1 MKVIYLDLHIH
12 TSEDANKPN
21 ASYDIAELVRK
32 IKEYNGNSD
41 FMISLTDH
49 NIINKDA
56 YLKGLAL
63 GINMIL
69 GVELHIKHR
78 DDVKA
83 YHCHMFINCDITSDN
98 IDNINKIL
106 NELYPEKL
114 PTRIDAS
121 IPDIQDIIN
130 SFDDYD
136 FILLPHGSQRHG
148 AFNYSIG
155 KGKRLDNAIN
165 RSIYYNQFDGF
176 TARSND
182 GLEQTIEYFK
192 KLGIAEFVNLL
203 TCSDNYSPSAYPA
216 TKSKD
221 TNEFVPTW
229 MFAEPTFDGLRLSL
243 SESSRLVVQKEK
255 PDVRT
260 DHIGHIV
267 LKNEHIDIDVTLSN
281 GLNVVIGGS
290 SSGKTLFV
298 DSIYNAIN
306 HSFDGSKYIDRYG
319 VQQISVENPSNMRPY
334 YISQNFIAENIS
346 DNNEKSIDEI
356 EILHNIFPSDKEI
369 NQQITSALNSLNTIV
384 ADMLNYVAT
393 IESCITSLN
402 ALPHPG
408 MMVIHTELKRN
419 IYNSFIPKEDEI
431 KNIEYTTP
439 IYEEHL
445 RKIQEIKA
453 FLENNPLTNN
463 RNAEFQA
470 IENELNFA
478 YKASNL
484 SDTILNCM
492 IDKKK
497 SVDISL
503 RETQGIDQERI
514 QNKERLLK
522 LIAQYVS
529 ALKGFYKCKKQ
540 LSETKYSF
548 STKVVES
555 MGHKLS
561 IHNNFKFDETIL
573 IDTLNQYLKFS
584 FKRLSDVIPE
594 NLFKKYF
601 KERPRVET
609 YDELGRKIQSYL
621 SEANTKSYQITTSH
635 GVDFN
640 SLSPGWKTAIL
651 LDLILGYK
659 DDNAPII
666 IDQPEDNLAVKYINS
681 DLVDTIKRVKSRKQV
696 ILVSHNATIPMMA
709 DAQTIVL
716 CENDG
721 AKITIRSASLEG
733 SIGDQKVLDYIAD
746 QTDGGKSSIKK
757 RVKKY
762 NFKKFN

>member
-1 MKVIYLDLHIH
+1 MKAIYLDLHIH

-32 IKEYNGNSD
+32 IKEYNDNSD

-49 NIINKDA
+49 NMINKDA

-69 GVELHIKHR
+69 GVELHIKHE
-78 DDVKA
+78 DEVKA
-83 YHCHMFINCDITSDN
+83 YHCHMFINKEITEET
-98 IDNINKIL
+98 IDDINKIL
-106 NELYPEKL
+106 DKLYPEKL
-114 PTRIDAS
+114 PNRTESS
-121 IPDIQDIIN
+121 IPDIQQIIN

-136 FILLPHGSQRHG
+136 FMLLPHGSQRHG

-155 KGKRLDNAIN
+155 KDKRLDNAIN

-182 GLEQTIEYFK
+182 GLEQTNEYFK
-192 KLGIAEFVNLL
+192 KLGIAEFINLL
-203 TCSDNYSPSAYPA
+203 TCSDNYSPSSYPA
-216 TKSKD
+216 TKSKEA
-221 TNEFVPTW
+221 NEFVPTW

-243 SESSRLVVQKEK
+243 SESSRLVVQKDK
-255 PDVRT
+255 PVVRT

-267 LKNEHIDIDVTLSN
+267 LKNEHIDIDVTLSD

-298 DSIYNAIN
+298 DSIFRAIN
-306 HSFDGSKYIDRYG
+306 HSFDGSKYVDRYG
-319 VQQISVENPSNMRPY
+319 VDRIAVENPSNMRPY

-369 NQQITSALNSLNTIV
+369 NQQITTALNSLNTIV
-384 ADMLNYVAT
+384 ANMLNHVAT

-408 MMVIHTELKRN
+408 MMVVNTVLKRN
-419 IYNSFIPKEDEI
+419 IYNPFIPKDEEV
-431 KNIEYTTP
+431 NSIEYTQPT
-439 IYEEHL
+439 YEKHL
-445 RKIQEIKA
+445 KNLQEIKT
-453 FLENNPLTNN
+453 FLENNPLTKDLI
-463 RNAEFQA
+463 REFQS
-470 IENELNFA
+470 IENELEFA
-478 YKASNL
+478 YQASNVANE
-484 SDTILNCM
+484 ILHR
-492 IDKKK
+492 ILDRKK
-497 SVDISL
+497 SVDIHL
-503 RETQGIDQERI
+503 RETQGIDQERL
-514 QNKERLLK
+514 QNKDRLIT
-522 LIAQYVS
+522 LITKYVS
-529 ALKGFYKCKKQ
+529 AIKGFYTCRKQ

-548 STKVVES
+548 STNIVES

-561 IHNNFKFDETIL
+561 IHNNFKFDENIL
-573 IDTLNQYLKFS
+573 INTLNQYLKYS
-584 FKRLSDVIPE
+584 FRRMSDVIPE
-594 NLFKKYF
+594 NLFKRYF
-601 KERPRVET
+601 KDRPRVES

-621 SEANTKSYQITTSH
+621 SDANTKSYQITTSN

-651 LDLILGYK
+651 LDLILGYE

-681 DLVDTIKRVKSRKQV
+681 DIVATIKRVKIRKQV

-709 DAQTIVL
+709 DAQTIIL

-721 AKITIRSASLEG
+721 SKIIIRSATLEG
-733 SIGDQKVLDYIAD
+733 LIGDKKVLDYIAD

-762 NFKKFN
+762 NFRHFN

>member
-1 MKVIYLDLHIH
+1 MKAIYLDLHIH

-21 ASYDIAELVRK
+21 ASYDIAELVRR
-32 IKEYNGNSD
+32 IKEFNGNSE

-49 NIINKDA
+49 NMINKDA

-63 GINMIL
+63 GVNMIL

-83 YHCHMFINCDITSDN
+83 YHCHMFINCGITEEN
-98 IDNINKIL
+98 IDNINRIL
-106 NELYPEKL
+106 DKLYSEKL
-114 PTRIDAS
+114 PTRIDSS

-155 KGKRLDNAIN
+155 KGKLLDNAIN

-182 GLEQTIEYFK
+182 GLEQTYEYFK
-192 KLGIAEFVNLL
+192 KLGIAEFINLL
-203 TCSDNYSPSAYPA
+203 TCSDNYSPSSYPA

-221 TNEFVPTW
+221 ANEFVPTW
-229 MFAEPTFDGLRLSL
+229 MYAEPTFDGLRLSL
-243 SESSRLVVQKEK
+243 SESSRLVVQKEL
-255 PDVRT
+255 PVVRT

-267 LKNEHIDIDVTLSN
+267 LKNEHIDIDVTLSD

-298 DSIYNAIN
+298 DSIFRAIN
-306 HSFDGSKYIDRYG
+306 QSFNGSKYIDRYG
-319 VQQISVENPSNMRPY
+319 VDQISVENPSNMRPY

-369 NQQITSALNSLNTIV
+369 NQQITSALNSLNTVV
-384 ADMLNYVAT
+384 ANMLSHVAT

-408 MMVIHTELKRN
+408 MMVINTELKRN
-419 IYNSFIPKEDEI
+419 IYNSFIPQDKEV
-431 KNIEYTTP
+431 KNIEYTKS

-445 RKIQEIKA
+445 KRLQEIKA
-453 FLENNPLTNN
+453 FLARNPLTNAL
-463 RNAEFQA
+463 NAEFQS
-470 IENELNFA
+470 IEAELEYAF
-478 YKASNL
+478 KASNL
-484 SDTILNCM
+484 SDSIINCM
-492 IDKKK
+492 LEKKK

-503 RETQGIDQERI
+503 RETHGIDQERL

-522 LIAQYVS
+522 LISQYVS
-529 ALKGFYKCKKQ
+529 ATKGFYECKKQ
-540 LSETKYSF
+540 LSETRYSF
-548 STKVVES
+548 STKIVES

-561 IHNNFKFDETIL
+561 IHNNFKFNETIL
-573 IDTLNQYLKFS
+573 IDTLNQYLKFQ
-584 FKRLSDVIPE
+584 FRRLSDVIPE
-594 NLFKKYF
+594 NLFRKYF
-601 KERPRVET
+601 KERPRVES

-621 SEANTKSYQITTSH
+621 SEANTKSYQITTNLGS
-635 GVDFN
+635 DFN

-651 LDLILGYK
+651 LDLILGYE

-681 DLVDTIKRVKSRKQV
+681 DLVATIKRVKGRKQV

-721 AKITIRSASLEG
+721 SKITIRSASLEG
-733 SIGDQKVLDYIAD
+733 AIGDKKVLDYIAE